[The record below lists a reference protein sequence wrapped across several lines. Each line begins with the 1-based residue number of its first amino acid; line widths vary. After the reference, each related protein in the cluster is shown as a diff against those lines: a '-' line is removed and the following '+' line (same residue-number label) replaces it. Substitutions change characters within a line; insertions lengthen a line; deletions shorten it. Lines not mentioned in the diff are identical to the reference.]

1 MDNVIALLAFVAVAA
16 SMGLAGS
23 LAMGRAS
30 EMFVGLFSPYRG
42 LEWPRGVQE
51 EDPPTGWSWH
61 PPEAGASGAPDSS
74 GSVRPPRLAPEPD
87 ATPQSFG
94 TGGQPGG
101 VVPVQPIRGH
111 VRRGTNRV
119 YSRW

>member
-42 LEWPRGVQE
+42 LDWPRGVQE

-61 PPEAGASGAPDSS
+61 PPEGGSSADSL
-74 GSVRPPRLAPEPD
+74 GPVRPPRPAPEPD

-94 TGGQPGG
+94 SEGEPGG

-111 VRRGTNRV
+111 VGRGTSRV